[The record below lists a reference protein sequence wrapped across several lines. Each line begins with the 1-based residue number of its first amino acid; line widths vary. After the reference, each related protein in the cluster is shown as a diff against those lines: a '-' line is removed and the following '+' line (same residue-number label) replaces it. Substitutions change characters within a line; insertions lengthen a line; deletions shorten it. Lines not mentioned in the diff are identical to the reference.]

1 MSKVRTL
8 NAAEVLY
15 GETFLEDPLAND
27 PAEEYHEASKL
38 YRSRVR
44 RQNDAYFIESN
55 ASALISTVRSG
66 KKWHHRPSVELP
78 EPHLPS
84 NALSDLLRARRSKNE
99 FSGSALTLQ
108 HVSTLL
114 FAAYGVTR
122 RVSVKDGEAEQIFRT
137 TPSGGALFPL
147 DVYVAVHRADGLASG
162 LYAYDSLAH
171 CLIGASDESPTR
183 RLAGACIYPA
193 AVETAAITLMFVGV
207 FWRSRFKYRL
217 RAYRNTLFEAGH
229 AAQNVL
235 LTAHGL
241 GLGAVPFSGYFDDE
255 VDEMLGIDG
264 VNQSCIYC
272 LSVGTFDA
280 RLV

>member
-1 MSKVRTL
+1 MSKIRTV

-15 GETFLEDPLAND
+15 GEMYLEDSLGND

-66 KKWHHRPSVELP
+66 KKWHHRPAVELAGP
-78 EPHLPS
+78 QLPS
-84 NALSDLLRARRSKNE
+84 NAIADLLQTRRSRNE
-99 FSGSALTLQ
+99 FAGGALSLQ
-108 HVSTLL
+108 QVSTLL
-114 FAAYGVTR
+114 FAAYGVTH
-122 RVSVKDGEAEQIFRT
+122 RVAVKDGEAEQIFRT
-137 TPSGGALFPL
+137 VPSGGALFPL
-147 DVYVAVHRADGLASG
+147 DLYVAVHRADGVASG

-171 CLIGASDESPTR
+171 CLIGTNDESPTQ
-183 RLAGACIYPA
+183 RLASACIYPG

-235 LTAHGL
+235 LTAQGL

-272 LSVGTFDA
+272 LSVGTCDA